1 MLVLTIGLVFCAV
14 GALGLIPP
22 NNVCYKHVDIHD
34 ACVYGNLSVAVI
46 GKTLRPRDCNSHINV
61 KEINNPPYL
70 YINSTNATDRF
81 TVIMVDAGPQG
92 RGPDYLHWM
101 VTNVSINT
109 PNYQHLSPI
118 NIIVDYEKP
127 LLMMR
132 SPTLIR
138 FLVFRHD
145 NVLRVPFGELWV
157 TRKRDFSLSL
167 LYSNTSPTLR
177 LCGPVAG
184 IQFWVHDDS
193 GQTVFPPGAPPGPVY
208 VPVVPVQPGYVP
220 VGVAPVPAQSGYA
233 PALAQPGYAPA
244 QPGYAPAPQPG
255 VIPSNPQHTYTNFP
269 KKSAA
274 VISHPLQCLLVPV
287 LMIAVFWII

>member
-1 MLVLTIGLVFCAV
+1 MPVSTAIS
-14 GALGLIPP
+14 
-22 NNVCYKHVDIHD
+22 
-34 ACVYGNLSVAVI
+34 SVAVI

-184 IQFWVHDDS
+184 IQFL
-193 GQTVFPPGAPPGPVY
+193 GPRRLG
-208 VPVVPVQPGYVP
+208 PDR
-220 VGVAPVPAQSGYA
+220 
-233 PALAQPGYAPA
+233 
-244 QPGYAPAPQPG
+244 
-255 VIPSNPQHTYTNFP
+255 IPSRGPARSCIRPCSTCPAWLRASGSCSCPCPVRLRPCSCPTRLRSRPTRLRSRTTTWCYTQQPSTHIHEFSQEKCGGDFASPSMPSSTCSYDCSILDYLIVLVDLYN
-269 KKSAA
+269 A
-274 VISHPLQCLLVPV
+274 VV
-287 LMIAVFWII
+287 